1 MKIKR
6 VISQNKRFKE
16 NKKARRV
23 DAPSSIY
30 LQALNNHSTITVPS
44 KNSTANYPQQS
55 THKISITRIHCEKR
69 KLSKTVKTSNAILQE
84 NLRQKSKKT
93 TTVES
98 KIIEVSALK
107 KYAARSPIT
116 LNVLF
121 NLVTHLAN
129 SSTHTSK
136 HRSSQS
142 SQS

>member
-55 THKISITRIHCEKR
+55 THKISITRIHREKR

-107 KYAARSPIT
+107 NTQHA
-116 LNVLF
+116 
-121 NLVTHLAN
+121 
-129 SSTHTSK
+129 
-136 HRSSQS
+136 HR
-142 SQS
+142 